1 MHRKSLRTA
10 VAALTVGLALA
21 GAAATATAEPRPL
34 EPHSPAP
41 AQVADS
47 GSSISPV
54 TITSLLRSLAVA
66 VGSAEPCDYTKF
78 PSNCAF

>member
-1 MHRKSLRTA
+1 MRKIVHTT

-34 EPHSPAP
+34 EPHSP